1 MNIITTVQ
9 TVTEQ
14 RLISRPLSPEC
25 RERIGKEPVK
35 SAGAA
40 VIAIHE
46 QLDIL
51 TSIGI
56 DFFDTCAALSI
67 TDPDALHRFIQLVL
81 KDKQ

>member
-9 TVTEQ
+9 GVTER
-14 RLISRPLSPEC
+14 RLLERPLAPGLE
-25 RERIGKEPVK
+25 ERIGKEPVK
-35 SAGAA
+35 IAGEAI
-40 VIAIHE
+40 IALHE
-46 QLDIL
+46 KLDIL
-51 TSIGI
+51 NAIGI